1 MANGSGRGRMALDL
15 GIALA
20 VAAMVSWGVAD
31 FLAKKAIDQIGY
43 RTSILINQAVAFIP
57 VLIVAALFFKLPSFS
72 PVLITEI
79 VLAGVTGVI
88 GYIFLYRGFGKGNVS
103 VVAPITASW
112 SVITVL
118 LATLLF
124 AEKLAPLQ
132 IVGVVAVFIGVFFAS
147 TNFAELKKTIKM
159 SRWTAG
165 TPDAVVAMIAWGIS
179 YVLLKPITSAV
190 GPVMALF
197 LLKIL
202 AVAALFSWVSVG
214 KTMVSIPAKITF
226 LLLSVAG
233 VLDFSAFLAFNFS
246 LKTQYVS
253 VVSAIVATAP
263 AVTIGLAYV
272 FLKERIVGNQKIG
285 IIAILAGLILISLI

>member
-1 MANGSGRGRMALDL
+1 MTLDV
-15 GIALA
+15 GIVLA

-43 RTSILINQAVAFIP
+43 RVSIVINQAVAFVP
-57 VLIVAALFFKLPSFS
+57 ALIIAIVFFKLPRFS
-72 PVLITEI
+72 PILVVEI
-79 VLAGVTGVI
+79 VLAGISGII

-124 AEKLAPLQ
+124 AERLEPLQ
-132 IVGVVAVFIGVFFAS
+132 IVGVGAVFIGVFFAS
-147 TNFAELKKTIKM
+147 TNVAELKKTIKM
-159 SRWTAG
+159 SRWSAG
-165 TPDAVVAMIAWGIS
+165 ATDAVVAMVAWGIS

-190 GPVMALF
+190 GPVLALF

-202 AVAALFSWVSVG
+202 AVAALFSWIGIG
-214 KTMVSIPAKITF
+214 KTKVSLPAKITF
-226 LLLSVAG
+226 LLIAVAG
-233 VLDFSAFLAFNFS
+233 LLDFSAFLAFNLS
-246 LKTQYVS
+246 LNSQYVS

-272 FLKERIVGNQKIG
+272 FLKERIVANQKIG
-285 IIAILAGLILISLI
+285 IIAILAGLTLISLF

>member
-1 MANGSGRGRMALDL
+1 MANCLGRGHMSTEL
-15 GIALA
+15 GIVLA
-20 VAAMVSWGVAD
+20 FTAMASWGVAD

-43 RTSILINQAVAFIP
+43 RTSIIINQTVAFFPI
-57 VLIVAALFFKLPSFS
+57 LLVAALFFKLPGFS
-72 PVLITEI
+72 PLLFGEI
-79 VLAGVTGVI
+79 ALAGVTGVI

-132 IVGVVAVFIGVFFAS
+132 IVGVVEVFIGVFLAS
-147 TNFAELKKTIKM
+147 TNFADLKKTIKM

-202 AVAALFSWVSVG
+202 AVAALFSWVGVG
-214 KTMVSIPAKITF
+214 KIKVSLPAKIIF
-226 LLLSVAG
+226 LLLAVAG

-272 FLKERIVGNQKIG
+272 FLKERIVGNQKLG

>member
-1 MANGSGRGRMALDL
+1 MALGL
-15 GIALA
+15 GIVLA

-43 RTSILINQAVAFIP
+43 RTSIIINQAVAFVPI
-57 VLIVAALFFKLPSFS
+57 LIIAALFFKLPSFS

-159 SRWTAG
+159 SSRWTAG